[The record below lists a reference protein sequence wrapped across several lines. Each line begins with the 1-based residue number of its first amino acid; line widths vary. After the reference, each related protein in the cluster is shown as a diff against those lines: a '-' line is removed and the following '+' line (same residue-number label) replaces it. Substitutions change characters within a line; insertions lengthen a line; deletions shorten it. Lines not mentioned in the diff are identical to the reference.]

1 MMHSMIR
8 YYPWMLR
15 WRSLALSQDRLSL
28 VCRLGRAAWAL
39 VSNCGVGAVV
49 LSARAG
55 TCCDEALLGA
65 GAPVAEPLGLSD
77 EPEWVAAVSAALVAD
92 GFAGVASVAPA
103 AIWLPM
109 CDRFVRALVCAPIAT
124 VDADPLV
131 AAGVASAVEFT
142 TMAAAT
148 GAAGREAVVAFAA
161 VALPSD

>member
-1 MMHSMIR
+1 
-8 YYPWMLR
+8 
-15 WRSLALSQDRLSL
+15 
-28 VCRLGRAAWAL
+28 
-39 VSNCGVGAVV
+39 
-49 LSARAG
+49 
-55 TCCDEALLGA
+55 
-65 GAPVAEPLGLSD
+65 VAEPLGLSD

-103 AIWLPM
+103 ATWLPM